1 MHASAA
7 SSAAAEVDRATV
19 CAAWRPIARA
29 AAGARSWPC
38 NCWRSTPPS
47 ATPSSGTSPHRLC
60 TYLFDLAQDFTA
72 FYEACPV
79 LKAPTDEL
87 RLSRL
92 ALADLTARVL
102 AHGLS
107 TCSAS
112 RRRSA
117 CSAAR

>member
-1 MHASAA
+1 MQLAIRLLAYDGA
-7 SSAAAEVDRATV
+7 LRETIER
-19 CAAWRPIARA
+19 CA
-29 AAGARSWPC
+29 
-38 NCWRSTPPS
+38 
-47 ATPSSGTSPHRLC
+47 PHRLC

-79 LKAPTDEL
+79 LKAETDEL

-107 TCSAS
+107 MLGIEAPE
-112 RRRSA
+112 RM
-117 CSAAR
+117 